1 MHLMKKTLFFI
12 SLLVFGFSITNANT
26 EDRVVLIPYPNQIEF
41 SKGSFNLSFDTPI
54 EINGVGDKT
63 TINFLINQF
72 KLPKNRSVDFK
83 RSPSI
88 ILKIVKSEDL
98 KSYEWY
104 QLEISKKGVYVKAN
118 SSKGLLY
125 AISTLN
131 QILFQTRKGGYYQLP
146 YLTIDDDPSYQ
157 FRGFML
163 DASRHMQSVQTV
175 KSILDFMVSIKLN
188 VFHWHLT
195 DDQGWRIESL
205 KYPKLNIIGSYAIR
219 SLDKEINGYYT
230 IKDIHEI
237 LDYAQQRNIEVIPEF
252 DVPGHSWS
260 IMNTYPEYRCPH
272 VPYSNAFC
280 AGNDKTLPFI
290 KSLFDEIIEIF
301 HPKYIH
307 IGGDE
312 REKDLWNTCP
322 LCKKKMEELN
332 ISDENELQNHFL
344 NEVSKYLHAKNVI
357 TIAWAENLEGGI
369 PENQITQSW
378 RLKNE
383 ATVAIKM
390 GHQVIVSDNLECY
403 LDYPE
408 NEKEKESKPDWMP
421 IMTTKKLYDFDFIP
435 PNLTPEEAKLV
446 LGGECPL
453 WTEVISE
460 NQIYFQIKRRI
471 EAHAERSWT
480 KLENKDLDRFMTSYQ
495 KLSAYFTNFF

>member
-1 MHLMKKTLFFI
+1 MKKSLFFL
-12 SLLVFGFSITNANT
+12 SLLVFVFSITNANT
-26 EDRVVLIPYPNQIEF
+26 EGKVVLIPYPNQIEF
-41 SKGSFNLSFDTPI
+41 GAGSFNLSFDTPI
-54 EINGVGDKT
+54 EIRGVSEKA
-63 TINFLINQF
+63 TINFLKNQIKF
-72 KLPKNRSVDFK
+72 PRNRSVDSQK
-83 RSPSI
+83 KPSI
-88 ILKIVKSEDL
+88 TLKILKGKDL
-98 KSYEWY
+98 ELDEWY
-104 QLEISKKGVYVKAN
+104 QLNISKKGVAIRAN

-131 QILFQTRKGGYYQLP
+131 QILFQTIKEGYYQLP
-146 YLTIDDDPSYQ
+146 YLTIDDSPSYQ

-175 KSILDFMVSIKLN
+175 KFILDFMASIKLN

-195 DDQGWRIESL
+195 DDTGWRIESI
-205 KYPKLNIIGSYAIR
+205 KYPRLNLVGSYAIR

-230 IKDIHEI
+230 IDEIHEI
-237 LDYAQQRNIEVIPEF
+237 LDYAKQRNIMVIPEF

-260 IMNTYPEYRCPH
+260 VMNTYPEFRCPH

-280 AGNDKTLPFI
+280 AGNDRSLPFI
-290 KSLFDEIIEIF
+290 ESLFDEIIDIF
-301 HPKYIH
+301 HPQYIH

-322 LCKKKMEELN
+322 LCKKKMNDLN
-332 ISDENELQNHFL
+332 ISNENELQNYFL
-344 NEVSKYLHAKNVI
+344 NELSKYLHAKNVT

-369 PENQITQSW
+369 PKGQITQSW

-403 LDYPE
+403 IDYPE

-421 IMTTKKLYDFDFIP
+421 ILTTKKLYEFDFIP
-435 PNLTPEEAKLV
+435 PNLTQEEAKLV

-453 WTEVISE
+453 WTEVVSE

-480 KLENKDLDRFMTSYQ
+480 NLGNKDLDRFMKSYQ
-495 KLSAYFTNFF
+495 KLSSYFASFFGQ